1 MKISFTKLG
10 EEERKEWEEYKQHDC
25 LLSNH
30 EPEAEVN
37 SENLCEFC

>member
-30 EPEAEVN
+30 EPEAEIN
-37 SENLCEFC
+37 SENLSEFC